1 MSRARDEQYRARRA
15 RERERA
21 STRDRVESAHIVEE
35 IYGDKKPKSDIE
47 FKEMYARTY
56 NDWHYI
62 DGQGRERIRGSF
74 HDHSYRHLCTG
85 NVAKNWQDSEDLVT
99 SNKVWY

>member
-1 MSRARDEQYRARRA
+1 MSRARDEQYKARRA

-21 STRDRVESAHIVEE
+21 CVRDRVESAHIVEE
-35 IYGDKKPKSDIE
+35 IYGDKKPRSDAE
-47 FKEMYARTY
+47 FQRIYDAIYDE
-56 NDWHYI
+56 WHYI
-62 DGQGRERIRGSF
+62 DEKGRHRIRGSF

-85 NVAKNWQDSEDLVT
+85 NVAKSWQDSEDLVT